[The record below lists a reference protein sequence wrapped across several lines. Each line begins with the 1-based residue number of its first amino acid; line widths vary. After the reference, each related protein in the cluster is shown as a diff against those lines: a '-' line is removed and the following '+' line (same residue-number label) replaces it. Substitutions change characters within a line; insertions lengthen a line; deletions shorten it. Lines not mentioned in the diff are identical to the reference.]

1 MRQVF
6 SIPVLGAVAG
16 LIFSAVACGGNDSA
30 SGGGGNNN
38 PPSGGPPP
46 AGAPTMKIATSA
58 TLGNYLVDGNGRSLY
73 YYAKDFPAAG
83 SNAAVSN
90 CTGAGGCLALWPVF
104 DASSVV
110 VQGIN
115 ASDVGE
121 ITRADG
127 SKQTT
132 FRGWPLYYFAGDMNA
147 GDVNGEGFGSIW
159 FVLHDQ
165 AYSVLLMSNPSGQ
178 PPTLYL
184 ADGAGRTLYY
194 FFQDTVGTATT
205 PPVSAC
211 TTTCLASWPI
221 FLTNSTVVPSILTA
235 SDFTVFTRPDGQM
248 QSAYKGHPLYY
259 FAGDAAPG
267 DTKGRGVNNVWDS
280 LDPRVL

>member
-1 MRQVF
+1 MRQVL

-16 LIFSAVACGGNDSA
+16 LLFSAVACGGSNNGG
-30 SGGGGNNN
+30 SGSNN
-38 PPSGGPPP
+38 PPYTPPA
-46 AGAPTMKIATSA
+46 AGAPTMKLATNA

-83 SNAAVSN
+83 STAAVSN
-90 CTGAGGCLALWPVF
+90 CIGGCLAVWPIF
-104 DASSVV
+104 DVSSVV

-121 ITRADG
+121 ITRSDG

-132 FRGWPLYYFAGDMNA
+132 FRGWPLYYFAGDTSA
-147 GDVNGEGFGSIW
+147 GNVNGEGVDSIW
-159 FVLHDQ
+159 FVMHDQ
-165 AYSVLLMSNPSGQ
+165 PYSVVLMSNPSGQ
-178 PPTLYL
+178 QPTLYL
-184 ADGAGRTLYY
+184 SDGAGRTLYY
-194 FFQDTVGTATT
+194 FFQDTVGTPTSA
-205 PPVSAC
+205 PVSAC

-221 FLTNSTVVPSILTA
+221 FVTSSTVVPSILPT

-248 QSAYKGHPLYY
+248 QAAFKGHPLYY
-259 FAGDAAPG
+259 FAGDSAPG
-267 DTKGRGVNNVWDS
+267 QTNGRGVNNVWDS

>member
-1 MRQVF
+1 M
-6 SIPVLGAVAG
+6 
-16 LIFSAVACGGNDSA
+16 
-30 SGGGGNNN
+30 
-38 PPSGGPPP
+38 
-46 AGAPTMKIATSA
+46 MIATNP

-90 CTGAGGCLALWPVF
+90 CTTTGGCLGLWPIF
-104 DASSVV
+104 HTSSVV

-127 SKQTT
+127 AQQTT
-132 FRGWPLYYFAGDMNA
+132 FRGWPLYYYAGDMKA

-159 FVLHDQ
+159 FVMHDQ

-178 PPTLYL
+178 APTLYL
-184 ADGAGRTLYY
+184 ADGTGRTLYY
-194 FFQDTVGTATT
+194 FFQDTVGTATSA
-205 PPVSAC
+205 PVSAC
-211 TTTCLASWPI
+211 TGSCLTTWPI
-221 FLTNSTVVPSILTA
+221 FDSSSTVVPSILQA

-267 DTKGRGVNNVWDS
+267 DTKGRGVNGVWDS

>member
-1 MRQVF
+1 MRQALR
-6 SIPVLGAVAG
+6 IPVLGAVAG
-16 LIFSAVACGGNDSA
+16 LLFSAVACGGSSYG
-30 SGGGGNNN
+30 SGGGGNN
-38 PPSGGPPP
+38 PPYTPPA
-46 AGAPTMKIATSA
+46 AGAPTMKLATNA

-90 CTGAGGCLALWPVF
+90 CNGGCVAVWPIF

-121 ITRADG
+121 ITRSDG
-127 SKQTT
+127 SKQST
-132 FRGWPLYYFAGDMNA
+132 FRGWPLYYFAGDASA
-147 GDVNGEGFGSIW
+147 GSVNGEGVDSIW

-178 PPTLYL
+178 QPTLYL
-184 ADGAGRTLYY
+184 ADGAGRTVYY
-194 FFQDTVGTATT
+194 FFQDTVGTATGA
-205 PPVSAC
+205 PVSAC

-221 FLTNSTVVPSILTA
+221 FLTNSPVVPSILHA

-248 QSAYKGHPLYY
+248 QSAYKGHPLYS